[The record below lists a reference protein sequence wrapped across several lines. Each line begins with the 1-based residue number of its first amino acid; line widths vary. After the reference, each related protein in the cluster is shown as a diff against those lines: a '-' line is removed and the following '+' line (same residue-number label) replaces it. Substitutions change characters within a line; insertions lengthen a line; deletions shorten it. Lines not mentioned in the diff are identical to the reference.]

1 MISMGHHFHVRD
13 AANDFLKFG
22 AVGALNFLIDFGV
35 LNALMFFSGISSGA
49 FFSVA
54 KAVAYFTAN
63 TNSYFFNKRWT
74 FKSRAPATRK
84 EYGTFLFFSLIGAL
98 LNVGVS
104 SLIVGAVPQPQ
115 SIGGPLWANIASL
128 AGAGVLMI
136 WNFFTYRTYVFR
148 IR

>member
-1 MISMGHHFHVRD
+1 MGNRFHVRGV
-13 AANDFLKFG
+13 ANDFLKFG

-35 LNALMFFSGISSGA
+35 LNVLMFFSGISSGA
-49 FFSVA
+49 FFSAA

-63 TNSYFFNKRWT
+63 ANSYFFNKRWT
-74 FKSRAPATRK
+74 FRSEAPVTK
-84 EYGTFLFFSLIGAL
+84 GEYGRFLFFSLVGAL

-115 SIGGPLWANIASL
+115 SVGGPLWANIASL
-128 AGAGVLMI
+128 AGAAVLML

-148 IR
+148 TR

>member
-1 MISMGHHFHVRD
+1 MEHNRFRQASH
-13 AANDFLKFG
+13 DFMKFG
-22 AVGALNFLIDFGV
+22 MVGTLNFLIDFGI
-35 LNALMFFSGISSGA
+35 LNALMFFSGISSGV

-54 KAVAYFTAN
+54 KAVAYFVAN

-74 FKSRAPATRK
+74 FGDRTPATRK
-84 EYGTFLFFSLIGAL
+84 EYGSFLLFSLIGAL

-115 SIGGPLWANIASL
+115 SVGGPLWANIASL
-128 AGAGVLMI
+128 AGAGVLML